1 MSVGLVA
8 FLYAVVIVAMVAICL
23 GTVYLERLAPS
34 EKYDERQKIAR
45 GNAYRFSFLLST
57 VYYIFLLFYFT
68 LGTGRVE
75 WTLEPFLLVTIG
87 ILIQMDSFH
96 IYCVLNHCAL
106 PLGEKPKTTIV
117 CYCVMGI
124 TYLVQ
129 YYMLYIPEDVV
140 GLSDSGSRS
149 MNLFRLLI
157 SFSFFSLAILH
168 LISCLRKE
176 DE

>member
-1 MSVGLVA
+1 MSIGLVA
-8 FLYAVVIVAMVAICL
+8 FIYAVVIAVMVAACL
-23 GTVYLERLAPS
+23 GAVYLERFAPS

-45 GNAYRFSFLLST
+45 GNAYRFSFLLSM
-57 VYYIFLLFYFT
+57 VYYIFLLFCFT
-68 LGTGRVE
+68 LGMGRLE
-75 WTLEPFLLVTIG
+75 WALQPFLLITIG

-96 IYCVLNHCAL
+96 IYCVLTHCAL

-117 CYCVMGI
+117 CYSVLGI
-124 TYLVQ
+124 SYLVQ
-129 YYMLYIPEDVV
+129 YFMFYIPENVV
-140 GLSDSGSRS
+140 GLSDASSRS

-176 DE
+176 EE

>member
-1 MSVGLVA
+1 MSVGMVA
-8 FLYAVVIVAMVAICL
+8 FLYAVVIAAMVAACL
-23 GTVYLERLAPS
+23 AAVYLERLMPS

-45 GNAYRFSFLLST
+45 GNAYRFSFLLSM

-68 LGTGRVE
+68 LGTGRME
-75 WTLEPFLLVTIG
+75 WTLEPFLMVTIG

-96 IYCVLNHCAL
+96 IYCVLTHCAL

-117 CYCVMGI
+117 CYSVMGI
-124 TYLVQ
+124 SYLVQ

-176 DE
+176 EE

>member
-1 MSVGLVA
+1 MSIGLVV
-8 FLYAVVIVAMVAICL
+8 FLFVIVIASIVVAGVL
-23 GTVYLERLAPS
+23 AVYLERNFPT

-45 GNAYRFSFLLST
+45 GNAYRFSFLLSV

-68 LGTGRVE
+68 LGTGRME

-96 IYCVLNHCAL
+96 IYCVLTHCAL

-129 YYMLYIPEDVV
+129 YYMLSIPEDIA

-176 DE
+176 EE